1 MKRGDIDMAA
11 GTPIDIIN
19 VLYPIAYG
27 VSVYFLKKTMD
38 RLDKAE
44 DKVNKIEKD
53 YVTETAHSKS
63 LDKIENEL
71 KSVKEDIKDMSSKFL
86 TKEDFFREQA
96 KTDKKLE
103 KITDILMEIK
113 EGK

>member
-1 MKRGDIDMAA
+1 MAA
-11 GTPIDIIN
+11 NAAADILN

-27 VSVYFLKKTMD
+27 ISVYFLKKTMD
-38 RLDKAE
+38 RVDKTE
-44 DKVNKIEKD
+44 DKVNRIEKD

-63 LDKIENEL
+63 LEKIENEL
-71 KSVKEDIKDMSSKFL
+71 KGVKEDIKDMSSKFL
-86 TKEDFFREQA
+86 TKEDLFREQA

-103 KITDILMEIK
+103 KITDMLMEIK

>member
-1 MKRGDIDMAA
+1 MPNNLADF
-11 GTPIDIIN
+11 
-19 VLYPIAYG
+19 LYPIAYAIIAF
-27 VSVYFLKKTMD
+27 FLKKNQD
-38 RLDKAE
+38 RQEKLE
-44 DKVNKIEKD
+44 ERVNKIEKD
-53 YVTETAHSKS
+53 YVTETSHEKS
-63 LDKIENEL
+63 LTKIENEL
-71 KSVKEDIKDMSSKFL
+71 KGVKEDIKDMSSKFL